1 MIYIFYIH
9 LFFPHF
15 IQRISVTLRT
25 RTDAILKA
33 PILVLL
39 SSDCDLHKLPFCP
52 DAPEEGASASFHSHN
67 SWITR
72 QVRDAAQVSKDS
84 NLRCLP
90 FLGGHI
96 PFLGLL
102 EICVEEVYL
111 NAPMKVSFDLFQ
123 IEPNV
128 FDLCLS
134 SFCSA
139 STLAAARNQ
148 ESFLSNRRSGQ
159 SMTLG
164 HGFAFQTTSRFC
176 GHDQIHTYNITAVP

>member
-15 IQRISVTLRT
+15 IQRISVTFRA

-33 PILVLL
+33 PILVLV
-39 SSDCDLHKLPFCP
+39 SSCCYLHKLPFCP
-52 DAPEEGASASFHSHN
+52 DAPEEGASASSHSHS

-102 EICVEEVYL
+102 EICIGEACL
-111 NAPMKVSFDLFQ
+111 NAPMKVSFALFQ

-128 FDLCLS
+128 FDSCLS

-148 ESFLSNRRSGQ
+148 ESFLSERR
-159 SMTLG
+159 L
-164 HGFAFQTTSRFC
+164 A
-176 GHDQIHTYNITAVP
+176 